1 MTINVLKLGGGA
13 GVDQAAVIQNLA
25 ERIRSGEQ
33 WVLVHGASDA
43 TNRLAEQVGYPA
55 QSLVTANGHTS
66 RYTDARTI
74 EIFSAAAASVNQQ
87 ITAHLAALDVNAVG
101 LAGPNIIQAR
111 RKTAI
116 RAIREGRQI
125 IVRDDYTGTIT
136 GINTSLLQT
145 LLDAGMTPVI
155 APVAMGEAFER
166 LNVDGDL
173 VAANVARELNAHTL
187 IILSNVPGLLRDVSN
202 PASLVS
208 QFSLD
213 ELSTYE
219 PLAAGRMKKKLLAA
233 QQAQTTRMIL
243 ADSRIAT
250 PIDAALTGGGTHI
263 LQQPSEGMWQDVTI
277 AQEAAYAD

>member
-13 GVDQAAVIQNLA
+13 GVDQAAVLQNLA
-25 ERIRSGEQ
+25 ARILSGER

-43 TNRLAEQVGYPA
+43 ANRLAEEVGYPA
-55 QSLVTANGHTS
+55 QTLVTAGGHTS

-87 ITAHLAALDVNAVG
+87 ITAQLAALGINAIG

-116 RAIREGRQI
+116 RAIRDGRQI
-125 IVRDDYTGTIT
+125 IVRDDHTGTIT
-136 GINTSLLQT
+136 GINTAVLNT
-145 LLDAGMTPVI
+145 LLDAGITPII

-173 VAANVARELNAHTL
+173 IAANITRELSADTL
-187 IILSNVPGLLRDVSN
+187 IILSNVPGLLRDIQDPTTVV
-202 PASLVS
+202 P
-208 QFSLD
+208 QFPLQQI
-213 ELSTYE
+213 STYE

-233 QQAQTTRMIL
+233 QQANAARVIL
-243 ADSRIAT
+243 ADSRLES
-250 PIDAALTGGGTHI
+250 PINAALNGGGTHI
-263 LQQPSEGMWQDVTI
+263 VRDAAWQGIT
-277 AQEAAYAD
+277 ASQEVAYAE